1 MSDAALL
8 IDIGNTRI
16 KSALWRRGAL
26 TAASSLAWREAPPE
40 VLFER
45 LWGDDRADCR
55 PRRALCCNV
64 AAAALGEALARWCRQ
79 RWDIDVEFFTSAAEF
94 DGLRCAYAEPAH
106 LGDDRWLALIGARA
120 SHGEPLCV
128 IDCGTA
134 TTFDLLGRDGRHLG
148 GAILPGVRTMRA
160 ALASNT
166 TLPEAGGAPQPFSA
180 DTVPAIAGGT
190 AYALAGAIERLSEEA
205 RLRLGE
211 VPQHVL
217 CGGEAAMLTPL
228 LRIDAIQHPQ
238 LVLTGLAVA
247 ARLI

>member
-1 MSDAALL
+1 MSEAALL
-8 IDIGNTRI
+8 VDIGNTCI
-16 KSALWRRGAL
+16 KSVLWRRGELRDAR
-26 TAASSLAWREAPPE
+26 SLAWREAPPE
-40 VLFER
+40 QLFER
-45 LWGDDRADCR
+45 LWADCR

-79 RWDIDVEFFTSAAEF
+79 RWDLPVEFFTSAAEF
-94 DGLRCAYAEPAH
+94 DGLRSAYAEPQQ

-134 TTFDLLGRDGRHLG
+134 TTFDLLGRGGRHLG

-166 TLPEAGGAPQPFSA
+166 SALPKASGTPQPFSEN
-180 DTVPAIAGGT
+180 TVASIAGGT
-190 AYALAGAIERLSEEA
+190 AYALAGAIERLSDEA
-205 RLRLGE
+205 ARRLGE
-211 VPQHVL
+211 TPRHVL
-217 CGGEAAMLTPL
+217 CGGEAAMLKPL
-228 LRIDAIQHPQ
+228 LRIEVIQHPQ

-247 ARLI
+247 ARLT